1 MLHIELLAVENID
14 LRRKLLFFSFFS
26 AILLGTFHARIV
38 PKLAQL
44 PTECY
49 FIIKENVSGQNNK
62 PFFFKNFHENG
73 VSSQRRELLLFLKY
87 WANYK
92 SKLNDLI
99 NLISNEPSLF
109 CPSITNA
116 YNCEGLQRFPH
127 CHQKTRQILAN
138 ILHDCNLV
146 DLAYL
151 LNMKPIQRWLYLC
164 GFFALPKE

>member
-1 MLHIELLAVENID
+1 MLVVRTTNL
-14 LRRKLLFFSFFS
+14 
-26 AILLGTFHARIV
+26 
-38 PKLAQL
+38 
-44 PTECY
+44 
-49 FIIKENVSGQNNK
+49 
-62 PFFFKNFHENG
+62 FFFKNFHENG

-99 NLISNEPSLF
+99 NLIFNEPSLF
-109 CPSITNA
+109 CPSITNV